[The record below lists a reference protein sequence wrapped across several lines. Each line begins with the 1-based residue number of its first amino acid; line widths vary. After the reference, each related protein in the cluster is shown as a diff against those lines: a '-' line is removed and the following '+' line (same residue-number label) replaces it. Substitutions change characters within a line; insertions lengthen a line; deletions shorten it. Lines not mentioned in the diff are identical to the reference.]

1 MGYRNIVVRSKPVEA
16 GLELDCL
23 HMDKIDELLE
33 FVNECI
39 ETSDWDQLAT
49 AFILPGEL
57 EPAEIV
63 IRSVGVRSAQVE
75 AMRNAT
81 LTRQ

>member
-1 MGYRNIVVRSKPVEA
+1 MEA
-16 GLELDCL
+16 GPELNCL

-39 ETSDWDQLAT
+39 ETGDWDQLAT

-63 IRSVGVRSAQVE
+63 IRSVRVRSAQVE
-75 AMRNAT
+75 AMVNAT

>member
-1 MGYRNIVVRSKPVEA
+1 MIPLAEA
-16 GLELDCL
+16 GSRLGRL

-39 ETSDWDQLAT
+39 ETNDWDQLAT

-63 IRSVGVRSAQVE
+63 IRSVTVHSARVG
-75 AMRNAT
+75 AMANAI